1 MLASMAVKSHIISLL
16 KELNTGI
23 YEKEEVIALALLTAI
38 AGESLFLLGPPGVGK
53 SLIAR
58 RLKYAFKNS
67 SAFEYLMSHF
77 STPDEIFGPVSIA
90 KLKDADKY
98 ERITKGYLPEAS
110 VVFLD
115 EIWKAGPSIQNALLT
130 VLNEKL
136 YRNGEQEIQV
146 PMKLLIAASNE
157 LPGPG
162 QGLEALWDR
171 FLVRLPVESILDPAC
186 FKAMITLPRSFDV
199 SAHDPVQEEH
209 KITDPVYEAWSQGI
223 DAITLP
229 DHVFQVLLYI
239 RSGGILAR
247 DASEPIEPELS
258 PPQGGLKKK
267 SDRRWRK
274 ILRLLRTSAFLN
286 DRKQVDLMDCFLIKH
301 CLWDVPEEQGAAA
314 RLVHEAIEQQG
325 YAAALDFTGI
335 REELRAL
342 QAEITQETRHIQDTR
357 AEVLRLVAVDYYRIT
372 AGDTQEGYIKKQDF
386 EGLTPAAQTVP
397 LYSLQRL
404 ASGYLNRNRSA
415 QLQKG
420 SGTFSMLV
428 DGMEQDMETRM
439 IRQKSAQVSQGSG
452 PFQVVIDGRECT
464 LDTMPTGD
472 KRRISRKPAAAK
484 ERAWDTRI
492 QGFLDYTAGLR
503 GRLAQYRKHE
513 FKHLRGN
520 LFVPPELAHLVES
533 HIALVHKDLDKIE
546 VEIREIQHAYKTLT
560 DEEVLLR

>member
-1 MLASMAVKSHIISLL
+1 MAVKSHIIPLL

-77 STPDEIFGPVSIA
+77 STPDEIFGPVSIR
-90 KLKDADKY
+90 KLKDADRY

-157 LPGPG
+157 VPAPG

-171 FLVRLPVESILDPAC
+171 FLVRLAVESIVDPAC

-209 KITDPVYEAWSQGI
+209 KITDPVYEAWSRGI

-229 DHVFQVLLYI
+229 DHVFQVILYI
-239 RSGGILAR
+239 RSGSTLTKGAP
-247 DASEPIEPELS
+247 EPAELDVS
-258 PPQGGLKKK
+258 PPQGGLKTT

-301 CLWDVPEEQGAAA
+301 CLWDVPEEREAAA
-314 RLVHEAIEQQG
+314 RLVHEAIERQG
-325 YAAALDFTGI
+325 YAASLDFTGI

-342 QAEITQETRHIQDTR
+342 QAEITQETRRIQDTR
-357 AEVLRLVAVDYYRIT
+357 TEVLRLIAGGYYRIT
-372 AGDTQEGYIKKQDF
+372 DTPERYIKKQDF
-386 EGLTPAAQTVP
+386 EGLTPEAQTLP
-397 LYSLQRL
+397 LYSRQRL

-420 SGTFSMLV
+420 SGAFSMQV
-428 DGMEQDMETRM
+428 DGIEQDMETLM
-439 IRQKSAQVSQGSG
+439 IRQGNAQVNQGSG
-452 PFQVVIDGRECT
+452 PFQVTIDGRECT

-472 KRRISRKPAAAK
+472 KRRISRKPAAAQ

-492 QGFLDYTAGLR
+492 QGFLDYTAGLKS
-503 GRLAQYRKHE
+503 RLAQYRKRE
-513 FKHLRGN
+513 YKQLRVN
-520 LFVPPELAHLVES
+520 LFVPPALASLVES
-533 HIALVHKDLDKIE
+533 HIALVHKELDKIE
-546 VEIREIQHAYKTLT
+546 VETREIQHAYKTLT

>member
-1 MLASMAVKSHIISLL
+1 MAVKSRIIPLL

-23 YEKEEVIALALLTAI
+23 YEKEEAIALALLTAI

-58 RLKYAFKNS
+58 RMKYAFKNS

-77 STPDEIFGPVSIA
+77 STPDEIFGPVSIG

-130 VLNEKL
+130 VLNEKR

-157 LPGPG
+157 LPAPG

-171 FLVRLPVESILDPAC
+171 FLLRLPIEAIADPAC
-186 FKAMITLPRSFDV
+186 FKAMITLPRSFDGA
-199 SAHDPVQEEH
+199 AHDPVPEEH
-209 KITDPVYEAWSQGI
+209 KITEPVYEAWSCGI
-223 DAITLP
+223 DGVTLP

-239 RSGGILAR
+239 RSGGTLPGEA
-247 DASEPIEPELS
+247 PEQDRA
-258 PPQGGLKKK
+258 PPQGGLKPA

-274 ILRLLRTSAFLN
+274 ILRVLRTSAFLN
-286 DRKQVDLMDCFLIKH
+286 DRRQVDLMDCFLIKH
-301 CLWDVPEEQGAAA
+301 CLWNDSQEREAAA
-314 RLVHEAIEQQG
+314 RLVHAAIERQG
-325 YAAALDFTGI
+325 YSLDCTGI
-335 REELRAL
+335 RQELRAL
-342 QAEITQETRHIQDTR
+342 QAEIAQETRRIQDTR
-357 AEVLRLVAVDYYRIT
+357 TEVLRLIPGDYYRIT
-372 AGDTQEGYIKKQDF
+372 GGDAPERYIKKQDF
-386 EGLTPAAQTVP
+386 EGLTPEPETLP
-397 LYSLQRL
+397 LYSRQRL
-404 ASGYLNRNRSA
+404 AAGYLSRNRSA

-420 SGTFSMLV
+420 SGGFSMLV
-428 DGMEQDMETRM
+428 DGIEQDMETLM
-439 IRQKSAQVSQGSG
+439 IRQASARVSRGSG

-464 LDTMPTGD
+464 LDTMPAGD
-472 KRRISRKPAAAK
+472 KRRISRKPSQAL

-492 QGFLDYTAGLR
+492 QGFLDYTAGLK
-503 GRLAQYRKHE
+503 GRLNQYRTREYKHW
-513 FKHLRGN
+513 RMN
-520 LFVPPELAHLVES
+520 LFVPPVWASLVES
-533 HIALVHKDLDKIE
+533 HIARAHKDLDKIE

>member
-1 MLASMAVKSHIISLL
+1 MAVKSQIIRLL

-23 YEKEEVIALALLTAI
+23 YEKEEILALALLTAV

-58 RLKYAFKNS
+58 RLKYAFKQGR
-67 SAFEYLMSHF
+67 AFEYLMSRF
-77 STPDEIFGPVSIA
+77 STPDEIFGPLSIA

-98 ERITKGYLPEAS
+98 ERITQGYLPEAS

-136 YRNGEQEIQV
+136 YRNGEQEIPI

-157 LPGPG
+157 MPLPG

-171 FLVRLPVESILDPAC
+171 FLVRLPVDGINDPEH
-186 FKAMITLPRSFDV
+186 FRAMITLPRSFDT
-199 SAHDPVQEEH
+199 STHDPVPEEQ
-209 KITDPVYEAWSQGI
+209 KITDPVYEGWSRGI

-229 DHVFQVLLYI
+229 DHVFQVLWFIKSQGTRNL
-239 RSGGILAR
+239 GEG
-247 DASEPIEPELS
+247 EPAEPDLP
-258 PPQGGLKKK
+258 PPQEALQQK

-274 ILRLLRTSAFLN
+274 IVRLLRTSAFLN
-286 DRKQVDLMDCFLIKH
+286 DRKQVDLMDCFLVKH
-301 CLWDVPEEQGAAA
+301 CLWNDPSTLTAAT

-325 YAAALDFTGI
+325 YSAALDFTGL

-342 QAEITQETRHIQDTR
+342 QSEITRETRRIEDTR
-357 AEVLRLVAVDYYRIT
+357 AEVLRLITPDYYRIIS
-372 AGDTQEGYIKKQDF
+372 DDSPERYIKKQDF
-386 EGLTPAAQTVP
+386 EGLSAEAQTLP
-397 LYSLQRL
+397 LYVRQRL
-404 ASGYLNRNRSA
+404 ASGYLHRNRSA

-420 SGTFSMLV
+420 AGTFSIQV
-428 DGMEQDMETRM
+428 DGIEQDMETLM
-439 IRQKSAQVSQGSG
+439 SRQGSAQVSQGGG
-452 PFQVVIDGRECT
+452 PFQLVVDGRECT

-472 KRRISRKPAAAK
+472 KRRISRKPVPAQ

-492 QGFLDYTAGLR
+492 QGFLDYTAGMKR
-503 GRLAQYRKHE
+503 RLAQHE
-513 FKHLRGN
+513 KQGYKHLRVN
-520 LFVPPELAHLVES
+520 LFVPPALASLVES
-533 HIALVHKDLDKIE
+533 HIARTYKELDKLE

-560 DEEVLLR
+560 DEAVSLR